1 MKLFFIDWIFIV
13 GYFALALGIGIS
25 VTKKGS
31 KSLVDF
37 FCSGRSA
44 PWWLAGISM
53 VATTFAADTPLAVT
67 GIVGKN
73 GIAGNW
79 LWWNFLIGNILT
91 VFLFARLWRRS
102 EVMTDVE
109 FTELRYAGKP
119 AAFLRGFRGI
129 YLAIPFNCVVMGW
142 VTVAMKKLVT
152 VCLNCSDEQS
162 WMVIIALYIIT
173 GIYIILSGLWGVM
186 LADFFQFIIAMIG
199 AIALAVFSIS
209 AVGGIASL
217 KTGLA
222 NVYGADGQNFLR
234 FLPSVKSGGVGGI
247 GSYWWLTFLVMIG
260 LQWWSA
266 FYPGNEPG
274 GGGYI
279 AQRMFSTKNEK
290 QSLLATFLFNI
301 CHFALRP
308 WPWIL
313 TALCALVIF
322 PHLED
327 PEKGY
332 PMMMITYMKPGWLGL
347 MLVSFLAAF
356 MSTISTQINWS
367 SSYIMNDIYK
377 RFINPKANEKHYI
390 LISRLFAVLII
401 ACGLIVSTFFETV
414 KQAWEFL
421 IGFTA
426 GTGLVLILRWYWWRI
441 NAWSE
446 ISSMIASG
454 VIFVL
459 SFIFTKKYLPEP
471 KQFTWQM
478 IITIVGSIIV
488 WLIVTFI
495 TKPEPKDKL
504 INFYK
509 KVKPGG
515 VLWNPIAKLVP
526 EIKQEKG
533 LSVALLNVFL
543 GVIMIYGALF
553 GFGKVILGYPIGWSL
568 IALAAITAA
577 ILYHNISKIKS

>member
-1 MKLFFIDWIFIV
+1 MKLYFIDWVLII
-13 GYFALALGIGIS
+13 GYFILSLGIGIAF
-25 VTKKGS
+25 TRKGS
-31 KSLVDF
+31 RSLVDF

-79 LWWNFLIGNILT
+79 LWWNFLIGNVLT

-102 EVMTDVE
+102 EVITDVE

-119 AAFLRGFRGI
+119 AAFLRCFRGL

-142 VTVAMKKLVT
+142 VTVGMRT
-152 VCLNCSDEQS
+152 VIKASLNCTEQQS
-162 WMVIIALYIIT
+162 WIIIISLYIIT
-173 GIYIILSGLWGVM
+173 GLYIVLSGLWGVM
-186 LADFFQFIIAMIG
+186 MTDFFQFFIAMTG
-199 AIALAVFSIS
+199 SIALAVFSVK
-209 AVGGIASL
+209 AVGGIDAL
-217 KTGLA
+217 KTGLD
-222 NVYGADGQNFLR
+222 NIYGAEGHNFLR
-234 FLPSVKSGGVGGI
+234 FLPAFETGGI
-247 GSYWWLTFLVMIG
+247 GSYWWLAFSVTIG
-260 LQWWSA
+260 LIWWSA
-266 FYPGNEPG
+266 FYPGCEPG

-279 AQRMFSTKNEK
+279 AQRMFSTKGEK

-322 PHLED
+322 PDLKNREA
-327 PEKGY
+327 GY

-347 MLVSFLAAF
+347 MFVSFLAAF
-356 MSTISTQINWS
+356 MSTISSQINWS
-367 SSYIMNDIYK
+367 SSYIMNDVYK
-377 RFINPKANEKHYI
+377 RFINPNADEKHYV
-390 LISRLFAVLII
+390 LLSRVFAVFII
-401 ACGLIVSTFFETV
+401 AIALVVSSLFGTV

-454 VIFVL
+454 IIFVF
-459 SFIFTKKYLPEP
+459 SFILTRKYLPDE
-471 KQFTWQM
+471 KQFPWQM
-478 IITIVGSIIV
+478 IITIFGSIIV
-488 WLIVTFI
+488 WLIVTYT
-495 TKPEPKDKL
+495 TKPEPQEKL
-504 INFYK
+504 ISFYK
-509 KVKPGG
+509 KVRPGG
-515 VLWNPIAKLVP
+515 VLWKPISKLVP
-526 EIKQEKG
+526 EIQPEKG
-533 LSVALLNVFL
+533 LSLAIFDVIL
-543 GVIMIYGALF
+543 GVIMIYGVLF
-553 GFGKVILGYPIGWSL
+553 GFGKVILGYGSGWIM
-568 IALAAITAA
+568 IAIAAIAGIA
-577 ILYHNISKIKS
+577 LYHNISKMKN